1 MMATEAVWDVGLF
14 DLVDGMWFVEF
25 YYCSC
30 GFGMWVCVGGGI
42 VLWVCLIWWMFG
54 VGCGF
59 GMWVCLVWWMV
70 CADLSGFFFLFFI
83 EVALVDV
90 RQWLLV
96 AVGVVVAV
104 VIGGRC
110 CRMVVG
116 PGLVMKMMMIVIGIR
131 RRKYIILLC
140 SKYYFNV

>member
-1 MMATEAVWDVGLF
+1 MATEAVWDVGLF

-59 GMWVCLVWWMV
+59 VPVMVVGLCRSLWM
-70 CADLSGFFFLFFI
+70 FFFFFFFF

-96 AVGVVVAV
+96 AVGVVAAV
-104 VIGGRC
+104 VVRGRC
-110 CRMVVG
+110 CRMVLG
-116 PGLVMKMMMIVIGIR
+116 PGLVMKMIIIVIGIG